1 MLKRLHRLENRRVN
15 DRDRAPLVSVI
26 VPMYNKEM
34 YAEACIRSVLNQS
47 FQNWEL
53 IIVDDGSTDRSL
65 DICRRYAE
73 KDKRI
78 CVLPIAHA
86 GQPHTLNTGLARARG
101 EWVAILDGDDMLA
114 ENALQI
120 LLANRDNVDV
130 VMGLFETFPEKSMG
144 EFREGGSFAALTDMG
159 EAFTRFYRPYALIS
173 ACMKI
178 YRRSVVGDGYNEA
191 EKDFSGWLFNLD
203 VFPRC
208 CGFRLVPETVWYYR
222 TVEGS
227 VSRRFRSRY
236 LHTCRVIYERI
247 SEVFSACPE
256 VRTFMARDYVRRAV
270 GFLLSVCELSC
281 ITKPQKL
288 AMIEVE
294 LEAPV
299 YQQEAIR
306 NAEPDENEDR
316 IWKAF
321 LAQDAEAVYQEAER
335 LVKER
340 DAACL
345 SSGSQI

>member
-1 MLKRLHRLENRRVN
+1 MN
-15 DRDRAPLVSVI
+15 DRDRTPLVSVI
-26 VPMYNKEM
+26 VPMYNAEM

-73 KDKRI
+73 KDKRV

-86 GQPHTLNTGLARARG
+86 GQPHTLNTGLAHARG
-101 EWVAILDGDDMLA
+101 EWVAILDADDVLA

-130 VMGLFETFPEKSMG
+130 VMGLFETIPVNRME
-144 EFREGGSFAALTDMG
+144 ECREGGSFAAFADMG
-159 EAFTRFYRPYALIS
+159 EAFTRFYRPYFFICSFAKL
-173 ACMKI
+173 
-178 YRRSVVGDGYNEA
+178 YRRTVIGDGFSEI

-208 CGFRLVPETVWYYR
+208 RGFRLVPETVYYYR
-222 TVEGS
+222 AVEGS
-227 VSRRFRSRY
+227 VSRHFRSRY

-247 SEVFSACPE
+247 SEIFSAYPE

-270 GFLLSVCELSC
+270 GFLLSVYELSC

-294 LEAPV
+294 MEAPI

-306 NAEPDENEDR
+306 NTEPDENEGR

-340 DAACL
+340 NAACL